1 MQNIHQRACRNLVKH
16 FKLYKDVFSSQQGRL
31 HRETTVQRRTF
42 SGKKMAPRNS
52 PRNLRV
58 LLDMDGVLADFEGQ
72 FLKRFREKY
81 PHDPFVPLE
90 ERSGFYVTKQYYDL
104 GQDIGTK
111 AFSIYEEKG
120 FFLNLQPIEGALEAA
135 REMAEMEGVDVYIC
149 TSPIKKYTHCV
160 VEKYQWL
167 DKHLGKEWMERM
179 ILTRDKTVING
190 DLLIDDKPNITGGMN
205 PPMWQHVLF
214 TSWHNRDVV
223 PQGSQIRLDGW
234 LPHSNWRDIL
244 EQKRQEISDH

>member
-1 MQNIHQRACRNLVKH
+1 MQNIHQRACRKIGKYLKIYSDIFN
-16 FKLYKDVFSSQQGRL
+16 SRL
-31 HRETTVQRRTF
+31 LRETTVQRRKFT
-42 SGKKMAPRNS
+42 SSSPKMAPRNS

-72 FLKRFREKY
+72 FLKNFREKY
-81 PHDPFVPLE
+81 PQDPFVPLE
-90 ERSGFYVTKQYYDL
+90 DRSGFYVTKQYYAL

-111 AFSIYEEKG
+111 AFGIYEEKG
-120 FFLNLQPIEGALEAA
+120 FFLSLQPIEGAIEAA
-135 REMAEMEGVDVYIC
+135 REMADMEGVDVYIC

-190 DLLIDDKPNITGGMN
+190 DLLIDDKPNITGGMS
-205 PPMWQHVLF
+205 PPQWQHVLF
-214 TSWHNRDVV
+214 TSWHNRDVTL
-223 PQGSQIRLDGW
+223 QGGQVRLDGW
-234 LPHSNWRDIL
+234 LPHSGWRDIL
-244 EQKRQEISDH
+244 ERKRQEINK